1 MTDTN
6 ELPPTPTE
14 PSAPDAPVETPKKK
28 SPMKT
33 ILIVSIAL
41 VAIAGGAIVG
51 ALFAGGLLTQIGSG
65 LSGGSPATAML
76 EVNVN
81 GFKPEEGSLAHMKV
95 ATHAQLVGSTPTINR
110 ALDLDDDPRS
120 NLQLNIRSLDWF
132 QQDPSTAAER
142 LAAAL
147 QVEPIEGTS
156 LIAVRVRTS
165 DPETSAILATAVAQ
179 AHVLNTMDTTERV
192 FMTELRN
199 LLDQKRDY
207 ERDADDLE
215 QQRRRLVAGSVPPAF
230 SGSTAAILKDMVAEK
245 RALKKDLER
254 ARVDLAAL
262 EVAERD
268 GTLLE
273 TSQAKEVLLADPGYS
288 ALVAQEA
295 VLEAELGALQDLHE
309 ADHPSVTT
317 LRTKLESF
325 VSQREQRE
333 TEVTKD
339 LLSPV
344 RSEIDAIIQ
353 ELQLLEADI
362 QSYGTRLLQ
371 VERSRREIEALEAPI
386 ATATAQ
392 VDELERQ
399 IDELRIAGRDAWQV
413 RLLGMAEVPSE

>member
-65 LSGGSPATAML
+65 LSGGSPATATL

-81 GFKPEEGSLAHMKV
+81 VFKPEEGSLAHMKV

-215 QQRRRLVAGSVPPAF
+215 QQRRRLVAGSVPPAL

-353 ELQLLEADI
+353 QLQLLEEDI
-362 QSYGTRLLQ
+362 QSNESRMTRMEKTQAELD
-371 VERSRREIEALEAPI
+371 VIESERAAIQDQI
-386 ATATAQ
+386 
-392 VDELERQ
+392 VDMDRK
-399 IDELRIAGRDAWQV
+399 IDELLIGIRSQWQV
-413 RLLGMAEVPSE
+413 RLLTMAEVPSE